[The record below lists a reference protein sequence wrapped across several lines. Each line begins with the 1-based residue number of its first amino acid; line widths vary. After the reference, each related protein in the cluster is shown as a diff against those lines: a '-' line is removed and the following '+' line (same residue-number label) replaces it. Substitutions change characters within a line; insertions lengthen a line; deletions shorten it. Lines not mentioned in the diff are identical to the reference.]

1 MAAGRSLERRVLD
14 KDELELVAETHYP
27 ALRELGHT
35 EINELTQRLRE
46 RRDRAR
52 EIANRRRGAARRG
65 QGPGEP
71 ENSGMRQKAGVL
83 SEALARLNKERTR
96 REHQEAS
103 TALQRNARRAL
114 KLKRANAS
122 RSARR
127 PSSGRTAHGGMNP
140 VENEKAQR
148 IGSPMEA
155 GRVSQFVRDAQ
166 GARDNRA

>member
-1 MAAGRSLERRVLD
+1 MATGRSEERRVLD
-14 KDELELVAETHYP
+14 KDELELVAQTRHP
-27 ALRELGHT
+27 ALAELGT
-35 EINELTQRLRE
+35 SEINDITRRLRE

-65 QGPGEP
+65 QGATEP

-96 REHQEAS
+96 REREDAS
-103 TALQRNARRAL
+103 PSLQANARRAL
-114 KLKRANAS
+114 RLKRANAG
-122 RSARR
+122 RANR
-127 PSSGRTAHGGMNP
+127 PDAGRTAHEGMNP
-140 VENEKAQR
+140 VAAEPTGR

-166 GARDNRA
+166 AARDGRG